1 MVFHLALLA
10 RLVPS
15 GFETNLK
22 WHLRGTRGGRLP
34 WASEKAV
41 YDTLTNIRV
50 HFQTSAWADEE
61 FCYEDLL
68 EAACDLTA
76 AGYTEAEEILI
87 GMDRHSAQKTVRI
100 KEAYNLLGMVPVFT
114 PPGCTDC
121 MSPVDHHVGRNIQNF
136 MAARYQEE
144 LERNPH
150 IWLAGG
156 EEDDY
161 EGHIED
167 PNSNSAQARRILMA
181 QWLSAAWADLEANHA
196 QLLDAAFLQ
205 TGFLVTLDGS
215 QDDQIKL
222 QGWSGPQYKF
232 R

>member
-1 MVFHLALLA
+1 M
-10 RLVPS
+10 
-15 GFETNLK
+15 
-22 WHLRGTRGGRLP
+22 P

-76 AGYTEAEEILI
+76 AGYTDDEEILA
-87 GMDRHSAQKTVRI
+87 GMERHSAQKTERI
-100 KEAYNLLGMVPVFT
+100 KEMYIQLGMVPVFT

-121 MSPVDHHVGRNIQNF
+121 VSPVDHHVGRNIQNF
-136 MAARYQEE
+136 MAACYQRE

-156 EEDDY
+156 EEDGHDY
-161 EGHIED
+161 EGIED
-167 PNSNSAQARRILMA
+167 PNSSSAQARRILMA
-181 QWLSAAWADLEANHA
+181 QWLSAAWTDLEANHA
-196 QLLDAAFLQ
+196 PTAGRCVSADWLSRGARWI
-205 TGFLVTLDGS
+205 T
-215 QDDQIKL
+215 
-222 QGWSGPQYKF
+222 